1 MSNNNK
7 NVGFWGY
14 WYGKNFGDI
23 WIKNSIDKK
32 FSSEFNLNFIMVTQ
46 NDINEMK
53 NKYKLDYF
61 VIGGGGLINGPLLRD
76 PFNKKI
82 PIKYST
88 IGLGGEIDILEKNKL
103 SKFINNSDLFGV
115 RDSYNLLNYS
125 NNAQIS
131 GDCTFLYPLKVKED
145 INLDRMNIKIVWRD
159 PHSLLKWDKSKFHM
173 HDGLV
178 LNDIFLDYILGNS
191 DTLLSNEIY
200 LNKLNNLLKPFNTN
214 FNDLQIKEVNDEFI
228 YEEFKDIDLVI
239 GMRYHSIV
247 ASIQLGIPV
256 IAISIYQKVE
266 TLMNDCELS
275 DFCIKINELDK
286 IPTII
291 KNIKVNYKNIRDKML
306 KYTKNNEK
314 IINDYSEKLIQTIK
328 NTN

>member
-1 MSNNNK
+1 
-7 NVGFWGY
+7 
-14 WYGKNFGDI
+14 
-23 WIKNSIDKK
+23 
-32 FSSEFNLNFIMVTQ
+32 MVTQ

-76 PFNKKI
+76 PFYKKI

-159 PHSLLKWDKSKFHM
+159 PYGLLKWDKSKFHM

-191 DTLLSNEIY
+191 YTLLSNEIY

-228 YEEFKDIDLVI
+228 YEEFKDIDLLI

-256 IAISIYQKVE
+256 IAITIYQKVE
-266 TLMNDCELS
+266 TLMNDCGLS

-286 IPTII
+286 IPKII
-291 KNIKVNYKNIRDKML
+291 KNIKVNYKNIRNKML